1 MMCLVCITI
10 TLCVVID
17 AVVILDMIG
26 SLCDYMTI
34 SPTQFGDARNDN
46 EAGI

>member
-1 MMCLVCITI
+1 MVCLVCITI
-10 TLCVVID
+10 TLCIID
-17 AVVILDMIG
+17 AAVILDMIG
-26 SLCDYMTI
+26 NPCDYMTI